1 MVTYTCHKNKLIFN
15 LTHFNLTSQV
25 NYLVYFVDLFFYR
38 DPEDAE
44 KDEQARQENLA
55 AQAAA
60 AAPAKAAEENWGEE
74 MTTDWANEPAPGAAV
89 TQKVCCVLFSR
100 YPIVVWLSF
109 WFLAGW
115 CQISGQRRLV

>member
-1 MVTYTCHKNKLIFN
+1 VCSKLSV
-15 LTHFNLTSQV
+15 L
-25 NYLVYFVDLFFYR
+25 DLFFYR

-60 AAPAKAAEENWGEE
+60 AAPAKPAEENWGEE

-89 TQKVCCVLFSR
+89 TQKVSR
-100 YPIVVWLSF
+100 
-109 WFLAGW
+109 
-115 CQISGQRRLV
+115 CE